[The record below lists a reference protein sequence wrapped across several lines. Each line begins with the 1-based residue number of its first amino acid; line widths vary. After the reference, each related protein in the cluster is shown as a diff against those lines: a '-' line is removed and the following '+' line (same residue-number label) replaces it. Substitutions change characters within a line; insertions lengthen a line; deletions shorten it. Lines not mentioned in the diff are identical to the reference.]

1 MAIKTIPLRDVDE
14 YTENIYEAVCVMSG
28 QARRVL
34 NDRIV
39 GRSLREAETEEYG
52 VFDEIEEKTPEDY
65 EEKEKET
72 TEAIAQFLSGDIAW
86 RRRENF

>member
-39 GRSLREAETEEYG
+39 ERSLREAETE
-52 VFDEIEEKTPEDY
+52 
-65 EEKEKET
+65 
-72 TEAIAQFLSGDIAW
+72 
-86 RRRENF
+86 

>member
-39 GRSLREAETEEYG
+39 ERALREAETEEYG
-52 VFDEIEEKTPEDY
+52 VFDEIEEQRKR
-65 EEKEKET
+65 
-72 TEAIAQFLSGDIAW
+72 AIMFKRHQSCLTRYLVIPFLEL
-86 RRRENF
+86 R